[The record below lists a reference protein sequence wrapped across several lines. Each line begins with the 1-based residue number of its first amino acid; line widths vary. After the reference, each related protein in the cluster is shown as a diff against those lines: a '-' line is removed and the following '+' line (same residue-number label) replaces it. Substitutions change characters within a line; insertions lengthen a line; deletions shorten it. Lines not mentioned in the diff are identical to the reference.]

1 MPASSESRLARA
13 FVSLQG
19 RKGFATGKEEF
30 VLLNGKKKSALVSEI
45 TTDEAFISGGIAGGE
60 FTCTIPQSIQPK
72 EPEKFTPIEVRGK
85 RLQVLSCVSRN
96 GVTWEIVAGDPTSG
110 QR

>member
-1 MPASSESRLARA
+1 MRVLKPEQKIRDYALKQHVAAAGEPI
-13 FVSLQG
+13 FING
-19 RKGFATGKEEF
+19 RKVDG
-30 VLLNGKKKSALVSEI
+30 LVSEI

>member
-1 MPASSESRLARA
+1 MNRLADAFDRLQQSKSRA
-13 FVSLQG
+13 V
-19 RKGFATGKEEF
+19 GKEEF

-60 FTCTIPQSIQPK
+60 FSCTIPQSIQPK
-72 EPEKFTPIEVRGK
+72 EPEKFTAIEVRGK

>member
-1 MPASSESRLARA
+1 MPSELDDCFQELLDAKSETT
-13 FVSLQG
+13 G
-19 RKGFATGKEEF
+19 REEF
-30 VLLNGKKKSALVSEI
+30 VLLGGRKKSALVSEI

-60 FTCTIPQSIQPK
+60 FTCTIPQSIQPN
-72 EPEKFTPIEVRGK
+72 EPEKFTAIEVRGK

-96 GVTWEIVAGDPTSG
+96 GVTWEITAGDPTAG